1 MQNAFGLPTQT
12 VYALFGTL
20 SMELTHAQKNLM
32 GKIFQRACLVGDI
45 EDALKILKVH
55 LPQELTEDDMDKLRM
70 CHMVA
75 KPEVL
80 GIAVETLT
88 EITQSPLSAQ
98 KDKVLATQALNDLYG
113 EKDKINDS
121 GVTDKIILNLMSK

>member
-1 MQNAFGLPTQT
+1 VAPLEEA
-12 VYALFGTL
+12 V
-20 SMELTHAQKNLM
+20 E
-32 GKIFQRACLVGDI
+32 
-45 EDALKILKVH
+45 ILKMH
-55 LPQELTEDDMDKLRM
+55 LDVELTEEDMDKLGLAAKM
-70 CHMVA
+70 A

-113 EKDKINDS
+113 EKDRINDS
-121 GVTDKIILNLMSK
+121 GLTDKIILNLVR